1 MHTHLTE
8 RSAAHRR
15 RGSAALRL
23 SAISAISAACVA
35 ASLAGTTPSAWAADA
50 TAPASDT
57 TTALAPAAMPLLG
70 SADAAA
76 QAVAYWTPA
85 RIAAASVVGGQAPAS
100 TGTAERQDHADEQD
114 TADSGPISVAQQVA
128 PVSHIGRLFYNL
140 NGQGYACSANVVE
153 AANRSTVATAGH
165 CMTGNGAF
173 ATDSVLVPGYHDGG
187 GDYGRWPVVGGYVA
201 GGFTEDNGD
210 AADDVGFVVV
220 ARNDDGDDI
229 ESVVGA
235 SPVLFDQ
242 SLTQEGSVYGYP
254 AEGRFDG
261 ESLQRCTGRF
271 EETDPQAIDLPC
283 DMTGGVSGGP
293 IFAGDEATG
302 AQYAEEDARYEDS
315 SHIIGPIWQGNEHTA
330 YDLAAAVDTESAAAQ
345 G

>member
-1 MHTHLTE
+1 MRTHLTQ
-8 RSAAHRR
+8 HRGR
-15 RGSAALRL
+15 SAALRL
-23 SAISAISAACVA
+23 SAVSVACMTAV
-35 ASLAGTTPSAWAADA
+35 LAGTAPSAWAADA
-50 TAPASDT
+50 AAPASGT
-57 TTALAPAAMPLLG
+57 TTALAPASMPLLG
-70 SADAAA
+70 SADDAA
-76 QAVAYWTPA
+76 QAVAYWTPE
-85 RIAAASVVGGQAPAS
+85 RMAAARVVGDEAPAS
-100 TGTAERQDHADEQD
+100 TTTAARPDDLGQEDA
-114 TADSGPISVAQQVA
+114 AGSGPISVAQQVA
-128 PVSHIGRLFYNL
+128 PVSHIGRLFYTL

-173 ATDSVLVPGYHDGG
+173 ATDSVFVPGYHDGER
-187 GDYGRWPVVGGYVA
+187 DYGTWPVVGGYVA

-210 AADDVGFVVV
+210 AADDVGFEVV
-220 ARNDDGDDI
+220 ARDDDGDDI
-229 ESVVGA
+229 QSVVGA

-271 EETDPQAIDLPC
+271 AETDPQAINLPC

-330 YDLAAAVDTESAAAQ
+330 YDLAAAVDTGSAAAR